1 MATPQTTA
9 ETNTKLEAMMAEPI
23 GEEETTPQADQVADQ
38 GAERPAESQGEET
51 PESGP
56 LPTEEGQGEEPEST
70 SEAQPAKRVA
80 GYEQLLPMEQAD
92 EYPDELFQVAAR
104 KYGWDPSDLADEKI
118 GPKLLSTL
126 KSKIDS
132 DIVIKAQKYRDDLLA
147 RETPEEEAEPEGETE
162 QPTEARTPATL
173 STILESAMKHA
184 EPFITDE
191 GAKLYSDSTVQ
202 AFQELQ
208 EAQDSGDDKAIA
220 KAQRNLAKGQYAFA
234 MIAASEVLTNMS
246 DIVNRHVDERVDGK
260 LMSRDQVMRTYKEAK
275 ELLAQDPEYSDVK
288 ELTKAGEFEK
298 ILKEYPDISTRQHN
312 DESGKPLPPL
322 QNALAQYKHAY
333 RLIRGGK
340 PQPKPTE
347 AVKTALATGRRQAT
361 ESQQRQQLGN
371 VGPGRPSGGFQG
383 QKESAKDYIGRLK
396 KASEE
401 DDPFANY
408 AFAKS

>member
-147 RETPEEEAEPEGETE
+147 RETSEEEAEPEGETE
-162 QPTEARTPATL
+162 KPTEARPPATL

-208 EAQDSGDDKAIA
+208 EAQDSGDEKAIA

-234 MIAASEVLTNMS
+234 MIAASEVLTNMG
-246 DIVNRHVDERVDGK
+246 DIINRHVDERIISRDGVTQTYQEARGK
-260 LMSRDQVMRTYKEAK
+260 LLEDPQYADAK
-275 ELLAQDPEYSDVK
+275 ELF
-288 ELTKAGEFEK
+288 KAGEFK
-298 ILKEYPDISTRQHN
+298 KVLREYPDISTRQFN

-322 QNALAQYKHAY
+322 QNALAQYKYAY

-383 QKESAKDYIGRLK
+383 QKETAKDYVGRLK

-408 AFAKS
+408 VFAKS